1 MQVWIDADATPR
13 PVRDVL
19 LKAAAKRRVSMTFVA
34 NRALYGISGPTIR
47 MIQVAAGSDVADDY
61 IAENCQDQDLVITAD
76 IPLAA
81 RVVEVGAMVLQPHGR
96 ILDKDNVEEHLSVRD
111 FHESL
116 RADGVETGGPKPFG
130 TQEKE
135 RFSNGL
141 DRWLTQNGY

>member
-13 PVRDVL
+13 AVKDVL
-19 LKAAAKRRVSMTFVA
+19 LKAAAKRRVPMTFVA

-47 MIQVAAGSDVADDY
+47 MIQVPAGSDVADDY
-61 IAENCQDQDLVITAD
+61 IADNCEDDDLVITAD
-76 IPLAA
+76 VPLAA
-81 RVVEVGAMVLQPHGR
+81 RAVATGAMVLQPHGR

-130 TQEKE
+130 KQEKQ

-141 DRWLTQNGY
+141 DRWLTQHGF